1 MSDPIWYRSLY
12 FRIAFGFVALLAT
25 LLAVQGVVFLWMT
38 GRMTEL
44 FPSRSPA
51 QVAAA
56 IAADV
61 SVMLGDPTVTDLPG
75 EINRQQQSSF
85 RGFVVALADGRVV
98 ESTRV
103 PPPPQLARAARMRA
117 LAGGLDRSFEDRIRV
132 RRGDRGDGP
141 GEPWRGLGRGD

>member
-75 EINRQQQSSF
+75 ELNRQQQSSF
-85 RGFVVALADGRVV
+85 RGFVVALADGRRDAEEDSLLRTVAPLLGV
-98 ESTRV
+98 EDADSNIARRRV
-103 PPPPQLARAARMRA
+103 EARRT
-117 LAGGLDRSFEDRIRV
+117 
-132 RRGDRGDGP
+132 
-141 GEPWRGLGRGD
+141 